1 MQQKMV
7 DFSVKG
13 LALDDRSQ
21 MPVVILQNEEKS
33 HMLPMVIGPFEASAI
48 IMEIEGVHP
57 PRPLTHDLFSE
68 LFQRHRFHMVSVEI
82 YDRSDEEY
90 FARIRYRTHKSSHTM
105 EVRPSDGIALA
116 LRLNAPILVSEE
128 IAASA
133 SPDLLH
139 AGTDDQEILFLESS
153 VPKIHFM

>member
-13 LALDDRSQ
+13 LALDDQSQ
-21 MPVVILQNEEKS
+21 MPLVILQNTEKS
-33 HMLPMVIGPFEASAI
+33 RMLPMVIGPFEASAI

-82 YDRSDEEY
+82 YDHTGEEY
-90 FARIRYRTHKSSHTM
+90 FARIRYRTNKSAHTM

-116 LRLNAPILVSEE
+116 LRLKAPILVSEQ
-128 IAASA
+128 IAATA

-139 AGTDDQEILFLESS
+139 SENDGQEVLFLESS
-153 VPKIHFM
+153 VPEIHFM